1 MYMCARSISF
11 VHVFTIILLD
21 VRTVLTVWY
30 FVFFIY
36 IAINGTYILGIKMID
51 MFNLYLPDL
60 TSG

>member
-30 FVFFIY
+30 FGFFIY

-60 TSG
+60 ASG